1 MSRTIKAIER
11 HMIPRSSRLRVEA
24 PARQTAQPMR
34 NGERKL
40 VAEWQ
45 RGAEILG
52 HAQRK
57 LRLAFAPTQS
67 PALATL
73 SREFVM
79 SRTLEAITKHTDG
92 SPQIKPQTMKAM
104 QIHNYGGPEVLHYE
118 DVPRPQPQAGEVLV
132 RIHAAGVN
140 PIDWKVREG
149 HMKDFWPHKFPIIL
163 GWDLSGVVEEL
174 GRGVSRLKIGDEVYS
189 LPDPTRN
196 GAYADYI
203 VVREPELALKP
214 KSLHHIRAAAVPL
227 AALTAWQSLFDT
239 ARLQPGQRVLIHAGS
254 GGVGHFAV
262 QLAKWKGAYVFAT
275 ASTKNQDLLRELGV
289 DEPIDYTQQRFEDI
303 ARKIDIVLDTLGDE
317 TQERSWSVL
326 KKGGVLV
333 SLVQPPSEEKAKEL
347 GVRAAI
353 IGAQPNGA
361 QLAEIAKIIEAGKLA
376 PVIDRILPLSEAR
389 RAHELSQSGHTHGKI
404 ALRVSNGDGAFERK
418 TATLQ

>member
-1 MSRTIKAIER
+1 MKGTIEPISKRT
-11 HMIPRSSRLRVEA
+11 
-24 PARQTAQPMR
+24 
-34 NGERKL
+34 
-40 VAEWQ
+40 
-45 RGAEILG
+45 GATSEKKS
-52 HAQRK
+52 A
-57 LRLAFAPTQS
+57 S
-67 PALATL
+67 AT
-73 SREFVM
+73 
-79 SRTLEAITKHTDG
+79 
-92 SPQIKPQTMKAM
+92 PQTMKAIR
-104 QIHNYGGPEVLHYE
+104 IHNYGGPEVLQYE
-118 DVPRPQPQAGEVLV
+118 DAPRPKPQAGEVLIRV
-132 RIHAAGVN
+132 HAAGVN

-149 HMKDFWPHKFPIIL
+149 HVKDFWSHKLPLIL
-163 GWDLSGVVEEL
+163 GWDLSGAVEAVGPGPAPA
-174 GRGVSRLKIGDEVYS
+174 GRFKKGDEVYS
-189 LPDPTRN
+189 VSDISRD
-196 GAYADYI
+196 GAYAEYV
-203 VVREPELALKP
+203 VVRESELSLKP
-214 KSLHHIRAAAVPL
+214 KSLHHVRAAAVPL

-239 ARLQPGQRVLIHAGS
+239 AQLQPGQRVLIHAGS

-361 QLAEIAKIIEAGKLA
+361 QLAEIAKIIDSGKLA
-376 PVIDRILPLSEAR
+376 PVIDRILRLSEAR

-404 ALRVSNGDGAFERK
+404 ALRVNNGDGTLERK
-418 TATLQ
+418 QS